1 MLAREEACLQ
11 FYSPT
16 ADFKKPGQLYKS
28 PRSSPEQSIYV
39 HTSGL
44 VPSQPTSSS
53 QHGQTSH
60 LPSVLTM
67 VYFPHRGLGLPF
79 LVLLHVSARHY
90 GGLSGPNGI
99 TSNSSNS
106 LLAILFKHT
115 RRSTVKNSRHP
126 RFPLLFL
133 L

>member
-1 MLAREEACLQ
+1 MLAREEAL
-11 FYSPT
+11 SPILLPS

-44 VPSQPTSSS
+44 VPSQPTSS

-60 LPSVLTM
+60 VSSVLTM

-90 GGLSGPNGI
+90 GGLCGPNGI